1 MNSVLRIQLSTMM
14 FLQYFVWGAWFVT
27 LGSYMAKLGFGDII
41 GRAIST
47 QGLAAILA
55 PLFVGM
61 VADRFFSAQKVYAIL
76 HLIGAAL
83 MWFLSTVTGDKSLF
97 YMVTLGYMLSYMPT
111 LALSNSIAMNAI
123 TDTQKQFAG
132 VRVFGTIGWIAAGLA
147 LSFVVAKMV
156 IPTGAEITIEQTAFP
171 MKLAAIGALVLG
183 VGGFFLPSTPPA
195 AKGQKVQGLLAL
207 LGLDVMGKVKDPSFW
222 VFILCSLLICIPL
235 AFYYGYT
242 NAFLVEKNVQN
253 AVALQSLGQMSEIGF
268 MLLLPLIL
276 VRVGFKITLLVG
288 MVCWAI
294 RYVMFAYGFEGE
306 SIIFSMA
313 LVGILLHGLCYDLF
327 FVAGQI
333 FVDAKLP
340 KEARSRAQ
348 SFLAFVTLGLGTFI
362 GGELSNWVANTNTVA
377 GQIDWQNLWLIPAGL
392 SVVVAVIFM
401 LTFKEN
407 KKPSEA

>member
-1 MNSVLRIQLSTMM
+1 MNSVLRIQLSAMM

-41 GRAIST
+41 GRAFST
-47 QGLAAILA
+47 QGLAAIIA

-61 VADRFFSAQKVYAIL
+61 IADRFFSAQKVYAIL

-83 MWFLSTVTGDKSLF
+83 MWFLSTITGDKSLF
-97 YMVTLGYMLSYMPT
+97 YIVTLAYMLSYMPT
-111 LALSNSIAMNAI
+111 LALSNSIAMNAV

-132 VRVFGTIGWIAAGLA
+132 IRVFGTIGWIAAGLA
-147 LSFVVAKMV
+147 LSFIIAKMF
-156 IPTGAEITIEQTAFP
+156 IPEGAGLTVEQTAFP
-171 MKLAAIGALVLG
+171 MKLAAIGALILG

-195 AKGQKVQGLLAL
+195 AKGQKVQGLFAL
-207 LGLDVMGKVKDPSFW
+207 LGLDVMGKVKEPSFW
-222 VFILCSLLICIPL
+222 VFIACSLLICIPL

-242 NAFLVEKNVQN
+242 NAFLVEMKAPN
-253 AVALQSLGQMSEIGF
+253 AVALQSLGQMSEIVF

-294 RYVMFAYGFEGE
+294 RYVMFAYGFEDG
-306 SIIFSMA
+306 SIIFTMA

-333 FVDAKLP
+333 FVDTKLP

-348 SFLAFVTLGLGTFI
+348 SFLSFVTLGLGTFI

-401 LTFKEN
+401 LTFKES
-407 KKPSEA
+407 KKPSEV